1 VDDQPPPTEAAR
13 FFVLAFG
20 LVCFAIAGVLYVAA
34 GPEYLV
40 GVGVISAIGAI
51 YMGLFVFASTAACQS
66 AALLLTFGTWG
77 WW

>member
-1 VDDQPPPTEAAR
+1 MLV
-13 FFVLAFG
+13 FG

-40 GVGVISAIGAI
+40 GVGVISTIGAI
-51 YMGLFVFASTAACQS
+51 YLGLFVFASTATCQS
-66 AALLLTFGTWG
+66 AALLLTFGTWR